1 MPGNLQ
7 SKIRESGIL
16 SLGIRNTTQGFQNPT
31 NDQNPESKLHWRKN
45 PKSSI
50 QNPQST
56 GGILNPRLSW
66 IPLHK
71 TALVLNVLTPQD
83 KISY

>member
-31 NDQNPESKLHWRKN
+31 NDQNPESKLH
-45 PKSSI
+45 
-50 QNPQST
+50 
-56 GGILNPRLSW
+56 
-66 IPLHK
+66 
-71 TALVLNVLTPQD
+71 
-83 KISY
+83 